1 MFIRNFVANT
11 VFGQIMDRIYGQ
23 IIGLGL
29 VLSDEK
35 APRIAGRFG
44 PDTNTG
50 AKHHEHGLCGP
61 ECHQHNQDRSKDGG
75 GMTESKLVYIASPYA
90 GDMEENVAFAK
101 EACRYAA
108 AQGCTP
114 VAVHLLYPQFLDD
127 QVPQEREAG
136 LKMGRRVLAACDE
149 FWLCGERLSAG
160 MRAEKVE
167 AERLGIP
174 IRLIPAAN
182 IFPDTGQRKQDEQ
195 KEEVPGM
202 GCQRK
207 DQ

>member
-1 MFIRNFVANT
+1 
-11 VFGQIMDRIYGQ
+11 
-23 IIGLGL
+23 
-29 VLSDEK
+29 
-35 APRIAGRFG
+35 
-44 PDTNTG
+44 
-50 AKHHEHGLCGP
+50 
-61 ECHQHNQDRSKDGG
+61 
-75 GMTESKLVYIASPYA
+75 
-90 GDMEENVAFAK
+90 
-101 EACRYAA
+101 
-108 AQGCTP
+108 
-114 VAVHLLYPQFLDD
+114 
-127 QVPQEREAG
+127 
-136 LKMGRRVLAACDE
+136 MGRRVLAACDE

-174 IRLIPAAN
+174 IRLIPSSN